1 MITKETLNLLEWH
14 RLCEHLATFAETKIG
29 AVAARNLQLPPT
41 KEVSLQLL
49 AQTTEIYNLEQQLDS
64 GWTFRGVKDIGIALE
79 RTKIGGILSAQELLD
94 IATTLAG
101 MRHLRRIIDSK
112 AEELPV
118 LNELITPV
126 RTYPEIEQ
134 QIHHCIDDRGEITD
148 RANPRIAGI
157 RAKVKSL
164 RRQIRQSLQR
174 IIQSNLGSVQEAVIT
189 QRSDRFVIPVKP
201 GQKETIPGIVHDV
214 SSTGSTLYVEPSS
227 VVNAGNAL
235 RQAERQ
241 QKREEEIVLRELTEQ
256 IAEVQEDLEELLA
269 IATVLDLATARARYS
284 LWLEANPPRFIER
297 SETVTL
303 RRLHH
308 PLLVWQQKHEGG
320 NSVVPINVKIEPQTR
335 VVAITGPNT
344 GGKTVTLKT
353 IGLAALMAKAGIFV
367 PAKIPVE
374 IPWFSNVLADIG
386 DEQSL
391 QQSLS
396 TFSGHIRRI
405 SRIID
410 ALKSFPKI
418 TSTVPHL
425 KQGERSNTE
434 STSEQVFNSKEETN
448 STELSSSLVLLDEV
462 GAGTD
467 PAEGSALAIALLKY
481 LAEHSLLTVATTHY
495 GELKALKYQ
504 DERFENASVEFDDN
518 TLKPTYRLL
527 WGIPGR
533 SNALTIAQRLG
544 LAPDIISDA
553 QNLVGIGKTDD
564 VNQVIAAL
572 ENQRREQE
580 TKAEEAGKLLSQT
593 EQFYAEVSQKAESLQ
608 AREQELKQS
617 QEKAVQ
623 KAIAEAKAE
632 IAQVIHRLQQGNQTA
647 QKAQQATEAL
657 NKIANKQII
666 AKPQTPKPSYHP
678 QVGEKVRI
686 PRLGQTGEVLTI
698 DEDSQL
704 TVRFGLMKMTVAVTE
719 IESLDGKKVE
729 TTTKAKTT
737 SAKKSPAATATK
749 QAPVTV
755 RTSQNTLDIR
765 GSRVA
770 NAEVDIESAIAKA
783 TESGVLW
790 IIHGKGT
797 GRLRQGVHEFLQRH
811 PQVAKYELAS
821 QKEGGSG
828 VTVVY
833 LK

>member
-1 MITKETLNLLEWH
+1 MITTETLNLLEWH

-29 AVAARNLQLPPT
+29 AVAARNLQLPQT

-49 AQTTEIYNLEQQLDS
+49 AQTTEIYNLEQQLDT
-64 GWTFRGVKDIGIALE
+64 GWTVRGIKDIGVALE

-101 MRHLRRIIDSK
+101 VRHLRRTIDSK

-118 LNELITPV
+118 LNELIATV

-157 RAKVKSL
+157 RTKVKSL

-174 IIQSNLGSVQEAVIT
+174 IIQNNLGSVQEAVIT
-189 QRSDRFVIPVKP
+189 QRSDRFVIPVKAP
-201 GQKETIPGIVHDV
+201 QKDTIPGIVHDV
-214 SSTGSTLYVEPSS
+214 SSTGSTLYIEPSS
-227 VVNAGNAL
+227 VVNAGNSL

-241 QKREEEIVLRELTEQ
+241 QKREEEIVLRELTEK

-284 LWLEANPPRFIER
+284 LWLEANPPRFVEQ

-303 RRLHH
+303 RRLQH
-308 PLLVWQQKHEGG
+308 PLLVWQQKHESG
-320 NSVVPINVKIEPQTR
+320 NSVVPIDVKIEPPTR

-344 GGKTVTLKT
+344 GGKTVTLKS

-367 PAKIPVE
+367 PAKVPVE
-374 IPWFSNVLADIG
+374 IPWFSDVLADIG

-405 SRIID
+405 SRIVE
-410 ALKSFPKI
+410 ALKP
-418 TSTVPHL
+418 
-425 KQGERSNTE
+425 QEDD
-434 STSEQVFNSKEETN
+434 QM
-448 STELSSSLVLLDEV
+448 SSSLVLLDEV

-481 LAEHSLLTVATTHY
+481 LAEHSLLTIATTHY

-504 DERFENASVEFDDN
+504 DQRFENASVEFDDS
-518 TLKPTYRLL
+518 TLQPTYRLL

-544 LAPDIISDA
+544 LDPNIINDA
-553 QNLVGIGKTDD
+553 QDLVGVGKTED

-580 TKAEEAGKLLSQT
+580 SKAEEAGKLLSQT
-593 EQFYAEVSQKAESLQ
+593 EQFYQEVSQRAESLQ
-608 AREQELKQS
+608 AREQELKLV
-617 QEKAVQ
+617 QEQAVQ

-632 IAQVIHRLQQGNQTA
+632 IAQVIHRLQQGTPTA
-647 QKAQQATEAL
+647 QKAQKATEAIK
-657 NKIANKQII
+657 KIANKQTIVT
-666 AKPQTPKPSYHP
+666 PQKPKPSYHP

-686 PRLGQTGEVLTI
+686 PRLGQTGEVLSI
-698 DEDSQL
+698 DEDDQL
-704 TVRFGLMKMTVAVTE
+704 TVRFGLMKMTVAATE

-729 TTTKAKTT
+729 PTAKAKTT
-737 SAKKSPAATATK
+737 SAKKYPERTTSK

-770 NAEVDIESAIAKA
+770 NAEVDLESAIAKA
-783 TESGVLW
+783 TESGILW

-811 PQVAKYELAS
+811 PQVKKYELAE